1 MYGMVP
7 VINNTIVYLQVPS
20 IVSLKTS
27 YHK

>member
-20 IVSLKTS
+20 TVSLKSS
-27 YHK
+27 YHN